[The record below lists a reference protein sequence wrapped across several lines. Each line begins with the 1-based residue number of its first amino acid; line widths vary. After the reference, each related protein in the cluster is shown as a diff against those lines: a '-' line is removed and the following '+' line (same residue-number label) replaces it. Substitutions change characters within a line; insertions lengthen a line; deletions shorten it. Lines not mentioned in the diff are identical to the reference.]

1 MVCNLT
7 HFRCQLTACDNGVG
21 GGSLQ
26 LLLKQAVAVVDEG
39 CFQC

>member
-21 GGSLQ
+21 GSLQ
-26 LLLKQAVAVVDEG
+26 LLLKQAVAVVDKG